1 MKNLKK
7 IKEGLLKELD
17 NAITSRKRTR
27 SSEDRDIELIIIHAL
42 DIIDEI
48 SGEQLR
54 RELKNKYNEL

>member
-1 MKNLKK
+1 MINLKK

>member
-1 MKNLKK
+1 MINLKK

-17 NAITSRKRTR
+17 NAITSRRRTR

-54 RELKNKYNEL
+54 RELKNKHSEL